1 MTRITALDLQPF
13 FRNSVGIDRLFD
25 RVFEQIDNAAQNN
38 YPPHNII
45 QTGENTFEV
54 QLAVAGFT
62 EGEINVEVGE
72 GFVTVSG
79 EQAPEVT
86 ADNEY
91 FRIIHQGISKKRFSK
106 KWPLGEYVEV
116 VGATVENGI
125 LTVKCERHVPEAMQ
139 PKTVAITYKK

>member
-25 RVFEQIDNAAQNN
+25 RIVNQIDTAAQSN

-45 QTGENTFEV
+45 QTDENKFEV

-62 EGEINVEVGE
+62 EGELNVEVGD
-72 GFVTVSG
+72 GFVTVTG
-79 EQAPEVT
+79 EQEPEVT
-86 ADNEY
+86 ADNEHY
-91 FRIIHQGISKKRFSK
+91 QVIHQGISKKRFSK

-139 PKTVAITYKK
+139 PKSVAITYKK